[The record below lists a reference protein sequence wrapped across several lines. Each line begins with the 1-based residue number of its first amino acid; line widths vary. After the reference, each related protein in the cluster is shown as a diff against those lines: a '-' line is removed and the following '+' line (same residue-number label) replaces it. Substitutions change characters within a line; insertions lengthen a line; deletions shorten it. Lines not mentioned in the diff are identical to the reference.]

1 MKIIW
6 LVVIALFVLL
16 LGFCL
21 FVRVRLNLVFVKSRG
36 TKGILSANIEL
47 FGGRVSKSLLSQ
59 SDNMAP
65 SNEVKNQSD
74 VCDDTAFKEK
84 LRKYYQA
91 FVRVRYTWLKSK
103 AKVRK
108 NVFAQKL
115 FLDVR
120 FGLDDA
126 AATGIAAGAVW
137 AAAYNVI
144 AFLSSVIRI
153 SEPEV
158 NITPLFDDES
168 IEAKAQCIL
177 SFTVANIISIL
188 ISIGYNYFI
197 INRKLLKKEKA
208 AINYVNTN

>member
-6 LVVIALFVLL
+6 LVVIALFLLL

-21 FVRVRLNLVFVKSRG
+21 FVRIRLNLVFVKPRG
-36 TKGILSANIEL
+36 AKGILSANIEL
-47 FGGRVSKSLLSQ
+47 FGGRVSKSLLSP
-59 SDNMAP
+59 SDNMAS

-197 INRKLLKKEKA
+197 INRKLLKKRKGGD
-208 AINYVNTN
+208 

>member
-21 FVRVRLNLVFVKSRG
+21 FVRVRLNLFFVKSRG
-36 TKGILSANIEL
+36 TKGILSAKIEL
-47 FGGRVSKSLLSQ
+47 FGGRVSKSLISPSARRAPHNEAKSQ
-59 SDNMAP
+59 S
-65 SNEVKNQSD
+65 EVH
-74 VCDDTAFKEK
+74 DDTAFKEK
-84 LRKYYQA
+84 LRKYYRA

-108 NVFAQKL
+108 NVFAEKL
-115 FLDVR
+115 SLDVR

-126 AATGIAAGAVW
+126 AATGIAAGTVW
-137 AAAYNVI
+137 AAVYNVI

-158 NITPLFDDES
+158 NITPVFDDEL

-188 ISIGYNYFI
+188 ASLGFNYLN
-197 INRKLLKKEKA
+197 INRKLSKKEKA
-208 AINYVNTN
+208 AINYGNTN

>member
-6 LVVIALFVLL
+6 LVVIALFLLL

-21 FVRVRLNLVFVKSRG
+21 FVRVRLNLVFVKSRE
-36 TKGILSANIEL
+36 TKGILSAKIEL

-59 SDNMAP
+59 SDNMAS

-144 AFLSSVIRI
+144 AFLSSLIRI

-158 NITPLFDDES
+158 NITPLFDDEL

-197 INRKLLKKEKA
+197 INKKLSKKEKA

>member
-21 FVRVRLNLVFVKSRG
+21 FVRVRLNLVFVKPRG
-36 TKGILSANIEL
+36 AKGILSANIEL
-47 FGGRVSKSLLSQ
+47 FGGRVSKSLLSP
-59 SDNMAP
+59 SDNMAS

-158 NITPLFDDES
+158 NITPLFDDEL

>member
-21 FVRVRLNLVFVKSRG
+21 FVRVRLNLVFVKPRG
-36 TKGILSANIEL
+36 AKGILSANIEL
-47 FGGRVSKSLLSQ
+47 FGGRVSKSLLSP
-59 SDNMAP
+59 SDNMAS

-158 NITPLFDDES
+158 NITPLFDDEL

-197 INRKLLKKEKA
+197 INRKLLKW
-208 AINYVNTN
+208 